1 MRIRQFLAA
10 VLLLSLPFFYL
21 QEVQAAKVLNVLI
34 TNPESSFDP
43 ALASDIGTMS
53 INENL
58 FEPMLRY
65 DYLARP
71 VRLQPNTLSAMP
83 EVSADGLTYTFRLQK
98 GIRFTMDAAFA
109 GKERELTAEDYA
121 YSLRRLYDPVLKSP
135 WLFLLEG
142 KLQGDER
149 LLAAVRQQP
158 DAAYQMA
165 IPGIEVV
172 DRYTLKLRLKQ
183 PDPGFLLTLA
193 TPATAAVAREV
204 VEMYGSQAGNHP
216 VGTGPFKLGSWKRS
230 FRIELVA
237 SPSYRR
243 PVFITETAKDE
254 DARRVQQ
261 SLKGKTYPLVDAVN
275 VLVLEEQQARVLAF
289 LNRELDIL
297 EQVPPP
303 LSEMVLQNGQLKPQ
317 LAQQGIR
324 LFWFTPLQIYYVWM
338 NMDDP
343 VIGGYTREKIALR
356 RAIALSYD
364 ADSDIRLIE
373 KGLAIPAQ
381 TPLPPNVLGYDPQWK
396 SPVRHHLAMA
406 NALLD
411 RYGYRRGQDGYRSLP
426 DGSPLE
432 LVMHSLANAT
442 GKLREEVWRRH
453 METIGVRIRFVSD
466 KHGEILKAARLG
478 KVQMTEANW
487 VGDFPDGENFYQLLY
502 GPNAG
507 KANYSRFN
515 LPEFNQLFE
524 QSRRLAD
531 GPERKKLYS
540 RMAYLMHAYNPWVL
554 RTHPLSAD
562 LVQPRV
568 QNYLRHPVE
577 FTNWR
582 YLDIQDQAGRR

>member
-204 VEMYGSQAGNHP
+204 VEMYGSQAGSHP

>member
-10 VLLLSLPFFYL
+10 VLLLPLPFFCL

-204 VEMYGSQAGNHP
+204 VEMYGSQAGSHP

-243 PVFITETAKDE
+243 PVFVTETAKDE

-261 SLKGKTYPLVDAVN
+261 SLKGKTYPLVDIVN

-324 LFWFTPLQIYYVWM
+324 LFWFTPLQTYYVWM

-381 TPLPPNVLGYDPQWK
+381 TPLPPNVLSYDPQWK

-524 QSRRLAD
+524 QSRRLPD

>member
-324 LFWFTPLQIYYVWM
+324 LFWFTPLQTYYVWM

>member
-364 ADSDIRLIE
+364 VDSDIRLIE

>member
-83 EVSADGLTYTFRLQK
+83 EVSGWTDDTFRLQK

-243 PVFITETAKDE
+243 PVFVTETAKDE

-275 VLVLEEQQARVLAF
+275 VLVLEEQQASTG
-289 LNRELDIL
+289 I
-297 EQVPPP
+297 
-303 LSEMVLQNGQLKPQ
+303 SE
-317 LAQQGIR
+317 
-324 LFWFTPLQIYYVWM
+324 
-338 NMDDP
+338 
-343 VIGGYTREKIALR
+343 
-356 RAIALSYD
+356 S
-364 ADSDIRLIE
+364 
-373 KGLAIPAQ
+373 
-381 TPLPPNVLGYDPQWK
+381 
-396 SPVRHHLAMA
+396 
-406 NALLD
+406 
-411 RYGYRRGQDGYRSLP
+411 
-426 DGSPLE
+426 
-432 LVMHSLANAT
+432 
-442 GKLREEVWRRH
+442 
-453 METIGVRIRFVSD
+453 
-466 KHGEILKAARLG
+466 
-478 KVQMTEANW
+478 
-487 VGDFPDGENFYQLLY
+487 
-502 GPNAG
+502 
-507 KANYSRFN
+507 
-515 LPEFNQLFE
+515 
-524 QSRRLAD
+524 
-531 GPERKKLYS
+531 
-540 RMAYLMHAYNPWVL
+540 
-554 RTHPLSAD
+554 
-562 LVQPRV
+562 
-568 QNYLRHPVE
+568 
-577 FTNWR
+577 
-582 YLDIQDQAGRR
+582 

>member
-83 EVSADGLTYTFRLQK
+83 EVSADGLTYTFRLQR

-243 PVFITETAKDE
+243 PVFVTETAKDE
-254 DARRVQQ
+254 DARHVQQ
-261 SLKGKTYPLVDAVN
+261 SLKGKTYPLVDVVN

-324 LFWFTPLQIYYVWM
+324 LFWFTPLQTYYVWM

-426 DGSPLE
+426 DGSALE

>member
-10 VLLLSLPFFYL
+10 VLLLPLLFFYL

-243 PVFITETAKDE
+243 PVFVTETAKDE

-261 SLKGKTYPLVDAVN
+261 SLKGKTYPLVDVVN

-317 LAQQGIR
+317 LVQQGIR
-324 LFWFTPLQIYYVWM
+324 LFWFTPLQTYYVWM

-381 TPLPPNVLGYDPQWK
+381 TPLPPNVLGYDQQWK

-426 DGSPLE
+426 DGTPLE